1 MKKLKYSLYFL
12 SMVGVLGF
20 TSCDEND
27 VDQDYPLSGDKPVVS
42 ISATSVTMVES
53 GEGSTATFNVTA
65 TKASTTTMKL
75 KLEFLPEESTGSLDD
90 VVIALDDS
98 PIDFGSAGS
107 LITIPANSLGTTFQI
122 SAVFDILPE
131 GPETLKF
138 RVIPVADLNS
148 TVAEDSQII
157 TLTINNSTSDSLVS
171 IFDWNGDQEYLGNDN
186 VYHLLS
192 DFDFDLEIY
201 DEMFNVVA
209 TSYTSSPEEIELT
222 SGDIADGTYYIVPSL
237 YSTLV
242 VDPATGDPTTVPPM
256 LPLNY
261 AAKLIVAK
269 PGVFMHEINLSDKW
283 SYNVGGA
290 EEGNPDAYVVAAYF
304 VKTTVDGEAMYQLYD
319 ATNDALLAEGRMAD
333 LSAAFNNTKAKKA
346 KAKKSLK

>member
-27 VDQDYPLSGDKPVVS
+27 VDQDYPLSGNKPVIS
-42 ISATSVTMVES
+42 ISTPSVTMVES

-90 VVIALDDS
+90 VEIALDDT
-98 PIDFGSAGS
+98 PIDFGPTGS
-107 LITIPANSLGTTFQI
+107 LITIPANSLGTSFQI

-131 GPETLKF
+131 GTETLKF
-138 RVIPVADLNS
+138 RLIPVADLNS
-148 TVAEDSQII
+148 QVAEDSQII
-157 TLTINNSTSDSLVS
+157 TLTINNTTSDSLVA
-171 IFDWNGDQEYLGNDN
+171 IFDWNGDNEYLGTDN
-186 VYHLLS
+186 EYHALS

-201 DEMFNVVA
+201 DEMFNIVA
-209 TSYTSSPEEIELT
+209 TSYTSSPEEIEVAA
-222 SGDIADGTYYIVPSL
+222 GDLPDGTYYVVPSL
-237 YSTLV
+237 W
-242 VDPATGDPTTVPPM
+242 TTASAVAPM
-256 LPLNY
+256 LPLTFNTT
-261 AAKLIVAK
+261 LTIAK
-269 PGVFMHEINLSDKW
+269 PGVFVQNIVLDGLWNST
-283 SYNVGGA
+283 VGGA

-304 VKTTVDGEAMYQLYD
+304 VKTTVNGEAMYQLYD
-319 ATNDALLAEGRMAD
+319 ASNDALLAQGRMAD
-333 LSAAFNNTKAKKA
+333 LSAAFNNTKAKKI